1 MQATNNLNISSTA
14 TEEVIT
20 LTPPWDDNDGTTL
33 VKIEMVSGTVQF
45 AVGDVAITSDHRAYS
60 VAGDKAFFTVQ
71 TDGGRNLRCKGVG
84 VFTISW

>member
-14 TEEVIT
+14 TEQEIT
-20 LTPPWDDNDGTTL
+20 LTAPWDDSDGTTL
-33 VKIEMVSGTVQF
+33 VKIEMVSGSVQF
-45 AVGDVAITSDHRAYS
+45 TVGTTAISGDHRTYS
-60 VAGDKAFFTVQ
+60 VAGDKALFTVQ